1 MAAELAAG
9 RVDQTRLVAV
19 LGSAKNRTRSGVLKR
34 AGGDRARVVV
44 ERRAVGDLAAHRSA
58 VVLAVRALLTETRKD
73 SAIDADESYIPREL
87 AVKTVN

>member
-1 MAAELAAG
+1 LE
-9 RVDQTRLVAV
+9 
-19 LGSAKNRTRSGVLKR
+19 R

-58 VVLAVRALLTETRKD
+58 VVLAVRALLAETRKD

-87 AVKTVN
+87 AVKTVNYKKTVKNLSKCKSSFLSFEKKI